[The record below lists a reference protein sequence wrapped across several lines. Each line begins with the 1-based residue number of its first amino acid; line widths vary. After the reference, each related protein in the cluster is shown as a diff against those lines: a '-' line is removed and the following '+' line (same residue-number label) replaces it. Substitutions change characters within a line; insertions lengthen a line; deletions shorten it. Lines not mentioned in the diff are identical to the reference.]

1 MEMTKEERQALL
13 DEAIDKTY
21 TKLAAEAKPDI
32 EKIQKLVADERKAFE
47 EKIDADFKAYQEKSH
62 VVEKEHKDRI
72 DTLETKMNRPQVGDP
87 NAEAGTPGAKEY
99 KASFFN
105 YIRTGQLV
113 LDEAGQKYT
122 DNYQERLR
130 IEEKALVS
138 NTAGQIL
145 IPEELEAEIY
155 VSLPTINII
164 RKYATIRTIT
174 TNQIKRRS
182 LTEVSTGWGI
192 LELGDEPDETTVV
205 PSDDYQYV
213 EDLNGLARI
222 GVNELAD
229 SDVNIESAL
238 ATSFARAIAE
248 TEETGFVVG
257 TDHANLQPAG
267 ILNGTTITRVSTAA
281 ADAIAGNDV
290 ITLQYNVPAQYRRNG
305 IYVFNS
311 STILALRVL
320 KDTYD
325 QYIWQPSI
333 AFGEPATLCGK
344 PVEAQDDIDSIGD
357 SDQCDIGF
365 FGDIRAGYRIVDRQ
379 GMTIQTMRERWA
391 TAGLVGLLARSRVTG
406 GVIRADVLR
415 VLQET

>member
-1 MEMTKEERQALL
+1 MKATL
-13 DEAIDKTY
+13 D
-21 TKLAAEAKPDI
+21 
-32 EKIQKLVADERKAFE
+32 Q
-47 EKIDADFKAYQEKSH
+47 
-62 VVEKEHKDRI
+62 
-72 DTLETKMNRPQVGDP
+72 
-87 NAEAGTPGAKEY
+87 
-99 KASFFN
+99 
-105 YIRTGQLV
+105 QL
-113 LDEAGQKYT
+113 
-122 DNYQERLR
+122 
-130 IEEKALVS
+130 EEKALVS

-155 VSLPTINII
+155 TSLPKINII
-164 RKYATIRTIT
+164 RKYATIRQIT
-174 TNQIKRRS
+174 TNQIRRRS
-182 LTEVSTGWGI
+182 LTEVTVGWGT
-192 LELGDEPDETTVV
+192 LELGDEPDETTVI
-205 PSDDYQYV
+205 PSDDLQYV
-213 EDLNGLARI
+213 EGLNGLARV
-222 GVNELAD
+222 GVDELAD
-229 SDVNIESAL
+229 SDVAIESAL
-238 ATSFARAIAE
+238 AASFARAIAE
-248 TEETGFVVG
+248 GEETAFVVG
-257 TDHANLQPAG
+257 TGHANRQPDG
-267 ILNGTTITRVSTAA
+267 ILNGTTVTRVSTAA

-391 TAGLVGLLARSRVTG
+391 EAGLVGLLARSRVTG
-406 GVIRADVLR
+406 GVIRADALR

>member
-13 DEAIDKTY
+13 DEAIDKVY

-32 EKIQKLVADERKAFE
+32 EKIQKFVADERKAHE
-47 EKIDADFKAYQEKSH
+47 EKIESDFKTYQEKSH
-62 VVEKEHKDRI
+62 AAEKETKDRI
-72 DTLETKMNRPQVGDP
+72 DTLETKLNRPQTGDP
-87 NAEAGTPGAKEY
+87 NAPAEIPGAKEY

-105 YIRTGQLV
+105 FLRTDKLD
-113 LDEAGQKYT
+113 LDEVGKA
-122 DNYQERLR
+122 YQDQL
-130 IEEKALVS
+130 EEKALVS

-155 VSLPTINII
+155 TSLPKINII
-164 RKYATIRTIT
+164 RKYATIRQIT
-174 TNQIKRRS
+174 TNQVRRRS
-182 LTEVSTGWGI
+182 LTEVTVGWGT
-192 LELGDEPDETTVV
+192 LELGNEPDETTVI
-205 PSDDYQYV
+205 PSDDLQYV
-213 EDLNGLARI
+213 EGLNGLARI
-222 GVNELAD
+222 GIDELAD
-229 SDVNIESAL
+229 SDVALESQL
-238 ATSFARAIAE
+238 AASFGRAIAE
-248 TEETGFVVG
+248 GEETAFVIG
-257 TDHANLQPAG
+257 TDHANRQPAG
-267 ILNGTTITRVSTAA
+267 ILNGTTVTRVSTVAA
-281 ADAIAGNDV
+281 NAIAGNDV

-344 PVEAQDDIDSIGD
+344 PVEAQDDIPEIDS

-365 FGDIRAGYRIVDRQ
+365 FGDIRAGYRVVDRQ
-379 GMTIQTMRERWA
+379 GMTIQTMREKWA

-406 GVIRADVLR
+406 GVIRADALR